1 MDTRWI
7 GRNPIP
13 IFTSIQILGQVFPIS
28 WKTKATVRMGFWILL
43 GYVFLAPSC
52 FACGGIFD
60 VECNLRNGGL
70 SPDNIARQGQQ
81 AVQDVSNAVNELQAN
96 LLTGPT
102 LEQAIIGSRNTA
114 INGSLP
120 IPPNIRRQ
128 LTGYAS
134 EDSMNR
140 VRYKI
145 GDNGFLNLARLLEQG
160 GFASAVTLIDVIVFR
175 GPGEAADPSIWAHEL
190 THVDQFAD
198 GTHSFTVRYARNWRS
213 IEEPAYEKGNGFW
226 SWRQQAQ
233 NDQRDVTFFQQQQQQ
248 TGFPSNYGMQVC
260 GCWGPNPIPVVE
272 EPRCASGRVRTNVCP
287 GSCAPGHPPY
297 SYVCQ

>member
-1 MDTRWI
+1 MYTRWI
-7 GRNPIP
+7 GVKHLSIVRSIPIP
-13 IFTSIQILGQVFPIS
+13 RNVLLIS
-28 WKTKATVRMGFWILL
+28 RMPKAMVIMSSWILL
-43 GYVFLAPSC
+43 GYVSLAPSC

-70 SPDNIARQGQQ
+70 SPENIAKQGQQ
-81 AVQDVSNAVNELQAN
+81 AVQDVGNAVNELQAN

-120 IPPNIRRQ
+120 IPPDIRRQ

-140 VRYKI
+140 VRFKI
-145 GDNGFLNLARLLEQG
+145 GDNGFFNLARLLEQG

-175 GPGEAADPSIWAHEL
+175 GPSEAADPSIWAHEL
-190 THVDQFAD
+190 THVDQFAH
-198 GTHSFTVRYARNWRS
+198 GTQSFTVRYARNWRS
-213 IEEPAYEKGNGFW
+213 IEDPAYEKGNGFW
-226 SWRQQAQ
+226 SWKQRTR
-233 NDQRDVTFFQQQQQQ
+233 NDQSDVSFFQQQQQ

-272 EPRCASGRVRTNVCP
+272 EPRCASGRVRTNLCP

-297 SYVCQ
+297 AYVCQ